1 MSWCYHYVQFI
12 RAVAKSCPSSADR
25 SEDLYLSMDTWISYN
40 AERKK
45 KKNKTSIGLDARW
58 HIHLCARLCVWKM
71 SISFLSLYKYLTK
84 SYSNSKAQK
93 KCHDCYKILLCAK

>member
-45 KKNKTSIGLDARW
+45 KKNKHWVGCTLAYTLMCPFVCLENVYQLSITL
-58 HIHLCARLCVWKM
+58 
-71 SISFLSLYKYLTK
+71 
-84 SYSNSKAQK
+84 
-93 KCHDCYKILLCAK
+93 

>member
-25 SEDLYLSMDTWISYN
+25 SEDLYLSMDTWILYN

-45 KKNKTSIGLDARW
+45 KKKQALGWMHVGIY
-58 HIHLCARLCVWKM
+58 IYVPVCVFGKC
-71 SISFLSLYKYLTK
+71 LSAFYHFI
-84 SYSNSKAQK
+84 N
-93 KCHDCYKILLCAK
+93 I